1 MVSLDHLLASIGSA
15 VPPALLEAG
24 VPKLDLRAGNFP
36 PGTEKVEIKT
46 GNRRHLQGVFVPAGP
61 EAPVVVHLLESL
73 GSVTFGTEPLLGY
86 PCLWQLR
93 DMGFSSLM
101 VDYRGIGASGGKRSP
116 RHMRPDARAIWMHA
130 IERVG
135 GNPNKIVM
143 RALSLGTLA
152 AACLLEEQVLPKGVL
167 FIAPVRA
174 ETVAKNWFKKYH
186 GPRVAFFASILGRRR
201 PVRVDIQK
209 VIENTRVPLLAYAP
223 KIDYALPQK
232 EMQFVQTALVQAGG
246 EWVSSPFNHSGHV
259 LEAHSVFSQEKAFLE
274 TLFPDLAPLGL
285 QRIQSLAP
293 NKEFSPDIRQWLRKI
308 TMDHLKTLTTEA
320 FQALLH
326 FDESTDA
333 SMLLQLRKET
343 ESNQVVPG
351 IPLHRIKRA
360 HGIPVRAVGNT
371 WQEWTKG
378 QWVDLD
384 S

>member
-1 MVSLDHLLASIGSA
+1 
-15 VPPALLEAG
+15 
-24 VPKLDLRAGNFP
+24 
-36 PGTEKVEIKT
+36 
-46 GNRRHLQGVFVPAGP
+46 
-61 EAPVVVHLLESL
+61 
-73 GSVTFGTEPLLGY
+73 
-86 PCLWQLR
+86 
-93 DMGFSSLM
+93 
-101 VDYRGIGASGGKRSP
+101 
-116 RHMRPDARAIWMHA
+116 MHA

-326 FDESTDA
+326 FDEGTDA

-360 HGIPVRAVGNT
+360 HGIPVRAVGDT